1 MTDLIAPILAEVPNS
16 GIVQLPGRRFPGVV
30 VQGDSLSSM
39 FDELASALVHAKN
52 RGDEEAYYA
61 TFAVASRLQE
71 LLAAYEDTLRA
82 IGSSLP
88 YSASIKTRQVHDD
101 FAP

>member
-1 MTDLIAPILAEVPNS
+1 MTDLSAPILADVPNS

-39 FDELASALVHAKN
+39 FDELASDLRYEKQ
-52 RGDEEAYYA
+52 RRDEEAYYA

-71 LLAAYEDTLRA
+71 LLAAYENTLGA

-88 YSASIKTRQVHDD
+88 YASSIKTRQVHDD
-101 FAP
+101 FAT

>member
-39 FDELASALVHAKN
+39 FDELALALRHAKH
-52 RGDEEAYYA
+52 RRDEEGYYA
-61 TFAVASRLQE
+61 TLAVASRLQE
-71 LLAAYEDTLRA
+71 LLAAYENTLSA

-88 YSASIKTRQVHDD
+88 YSAPIKTRQVHDD
-101 FAP
+101 FAT

>member
-1 MTDLIAPILAEVPNS
+1 MTDLSAPILAEVPNS

-39 FDELASALVHAKN
+39 FDELASALGHAKS
-52 RGDEEAYYA
+52 RRDEEAYYA
-61 TFAVASRLQE
+61 TLAVASQLQD
-71 LLAAYEDTLRA
+71 LLAAYENTLSA

-88 YSASIKTRQVHDD
+88 YSESIKTRQVHDD
-101 FAP
+101 FAS

>member
-1 MTDLIAPILAEVPNS
+1 MTDLSAPILAEVPNS

-39 FDELASALVHAKN
+39 FDELASALRHAKH
-52 RGDEEAYYA
+52 RRDEKGYYA

-71 LLAAYEDTLRA
+71 LLAAYENTLGA

-88 YSASIKTRQVHDD
+88 YSAAIKTRQVHDD

>member
-1 MTDLIAPILAEVPNS
+1 MTDLSAPILAEVPNS

-39 FDELASALVHAKN
+39 FDELSSALGHAKD
-52 RGDEEAYYA
+52 RRDEEAYYA
-61 TFAVASRLQE
+61 TFAVASQLQD
-71 LLAAYEDTLRA
+71 LLAAYENTLGA

-88 YSASIKTRQVHDD
+88 YSASIKTRQVRDD

>member
-1 MTDLIAPILAEVPNS
+1 MTDLTAPILAEVPNS

-39 FDELASALVHAKN
+39 FDELASALRHAKQ
-52 RGDEEAYYA
+52 RRDAEAYYA

-71 LLAAYEDTLRA
+71 LLAAYENTLGA

-88 YSASIKTRQVHDD
+88 YAASIKTRQVHDD
-101 FAP
+101 FAL

>member
-1 MTDLIAPILAEVPNS
+1 MTDLSAPILAEVPNS

-39 FDELASALVHAKN
+39 FDELASALGHAK
-52 RGDEEAYYA
+52 RRRDEEAYYA
-61 TFAVASRLQE
+61 TLAVASQLQD
-71 LLAAYEDTLRA
+71 LLAAYENTLGA

-88 YSASIKTRQVHDD
+88 YPASIKTRRVHDD
-101 FAP
+101 FAV

>member
-1 MTDLIAPILAEVPNS
+1 MTDLSAPILAEVPNS

-39 FDELASALVHAKN
+39 FDELASALRHAKH
-52 RGDEEAYYA
+52 RGDEEGYYA
-61 TFAVASRLQE
+61 TLKVASRLQD
-71 LLAAYEDTLRA
+71 LLAAYENTLSA

-88 YSASIKTRQVHDD
+88 YSSPIKTRQVHDD

>member
-1 MTDLIAPILAEVPNS
+1 VTDLSAPILAEVPNS

-30 VQGDSLSSM
+30 VQGDSLSAM
-39 FDELASALVHAKN
+39 FDELASALGHAKN
-52 RGDEEAYYA
+52 RRDEGAYYA
-61 TFAVASRLQE
+61 TFAVASQLQD
-71 LLAAYEDTLRA
+71 LLAAYENTLGA

-88 YSASIKTRQVHDD
+88 YSESIKTRQVHDD